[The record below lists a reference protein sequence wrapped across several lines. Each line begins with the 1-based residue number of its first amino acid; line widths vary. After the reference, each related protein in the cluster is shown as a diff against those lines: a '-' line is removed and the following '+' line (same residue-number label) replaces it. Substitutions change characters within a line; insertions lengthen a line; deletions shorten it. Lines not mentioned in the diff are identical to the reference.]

1 MRNTADWRLGNA
13 IAFWSVV
20 WILQILN
27 GRKCRNKLYELWW
40 ELTYLWHR
48 VKPNLTVRSV
58 PEADVANIEVY

>member
-1 MRNTADWRLGNA
+1 
-13 IAFWSVV
+13 AFWSVV

-27 GRKCRNKLYELWW
+27 GRKCRKKLYELWC

-58 PEADVANIEVY
+58 PKLAKPWSFRSKLRK